1 MCALCSLWF
10 GKAFVFQTEHSV
22 QCIRDPKFCNVFQWG
37 IFLNTY
43 LISYIHCMAIHAA
56 CVRIFNIFS
65 SNNCNPE
72 HKFHIMPP
80 SRYKTHDTFF
90 FYSFWQSTVV
100 VHNLAHKPNSSTLSH
115 TCSVHFGF
123 IVSQFKYLIFSYLI
137 IEMLPCTIPLMV
149 RVYVSDSDAV
159 FSFFLLPINLLH
171 FDLPWDTEWL
181 WRISKSVPYWAL
193 IAYVAMHEHIK
204 GEQLK

>member
-1 MCALCSLWF
+1 MLLLLLVVLVLLLQLLNTYFEHFAVCKYMNVCF
-10 GKAFVFQTEHSV
+10 MFFMIRKAFVFQTEHSV

-37 IFLNTY
+37 IFLYTY

-100 VHNLAHKPNSSTLSH
+100 VHNLAHKPNSSTLYPTMLCPFRFHSVSIQISH
-115 TCSVHFGF
+115 
-123 IVSQFKYLIFSYLI
+123 
-137 IEMLPCTIPLMV
+137 
-149 RVYVSDSDAV
+149 
-159 FSFFLLPINLLH
+159 FLLFDNRNVALHHPI
-171 FDLPWDTEWL
+171 DGA
-181 WRISKSVPYWAL
+181 RVC
-193 IAYVAMHEHIK
+193 
-204 GEQLK
+204 